1 MKVTKAPGLMK
12 YPYTI
17 EATEEEF
24 RAIRNAV
31 PEESNQGYTILK
43 AETCMECDGRTE
55 RVVLG
60 RMVTRLGAQYVTW
73 ESISNENG
81 EFDYYWGHYFDDYG
95 DALHDYYKRLM
106 ERFE

>member
-12 YPYTI
+12 CPYTI
-17 EATEEEF
+17 EVTEEEF

-55 RVVLG
+55 RVALG

-73 ESISNENG
+73 ESIANENG